1 MLNLL
6 SRALSETAWFSFH
19 CMFLFVL
26 KPSTRTVRC
35 LLEICILYHGN
46 WRPFECKTLR
56 KLCHAL
62 LHAMVSK
69 LSADSYPPHYPGFV
83 QPIFVRWITIHWI
96 ADLSAV

>member
-1 MLNLL
+1 MLKLL

-19 CMFLFVL
+19 CICFYLFLN
-26 KPSTRTVRC
+26 PARAASARTVRC

-56 KLCHAL
+56 KLCHVL

-69 LSADSYPPHYPGFV
+69 LSADSYPLHYPGFV
-83 QPIFVRWITIHWI
+83 QPIVFFG
-96 ADLSAV
+96 

>member
-19 CMFLFVL
+19 CICFYLFI
-26 KPSTRTVRC
+26 RC

-83 QPIFVRWITIHWI
+83 QPIFVRWITIRWI